1 MQKKLTKSKNK
12 VFLGVCGGI
21 ADYLGVD
28 PTMIR
33 LIAVVLIACTGFF
46 PLTIIYLV
54 AAVIMPD
61 YQEASSH
68 NDPVDGEFK
77 EK

>member
-1 MQKKLTKSKNK
+1 
-12 VFLGVCGGI
+12 
-21 ADYLGVD
+21 
-28 PTMIR
+28 MIR

-61 YQEASSH
+61 YQEPSKYDDA
-68 NDPVDGEFK
+68 VDGEFK

>member
-1 MQKKLTKSKNK
+1 MQKKLTKSKDK

-33 LIAVVLIACTGFF
+33 LIACTGFF

-61 YQEASSH
+61 YQEPSKYDDA
-68 NDPVDGEFK
+68 VDGEFK

>member
-28 PTMIR
+28 QTMIR

-61 YQEASSH
+61 YQEPAKKA
-68 NDPVDGEFK
+68 DTVDGEFK